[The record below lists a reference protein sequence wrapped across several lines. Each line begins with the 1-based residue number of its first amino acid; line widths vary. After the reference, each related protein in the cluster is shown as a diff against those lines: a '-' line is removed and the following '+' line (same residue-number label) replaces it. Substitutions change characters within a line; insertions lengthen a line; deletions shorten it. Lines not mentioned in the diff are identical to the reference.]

1 MKKPIILSAIITL
14 LSFGMIDSAA
24 ISDEQLNKS
33 NIQPFG
39 FINSDEYYKQKKTDS
54 LLLVKKYHQ
63 QQLDSFLTAV
73 GFRESGNRYDIT
85 NKWGY
90 MGKYQFGKS
99 TLKGLGFN
107 VTKEEFL
114 SNPQLQEE
122 AMMALLLHNKE
133 KLQKYIDVFDG
144 KAINGML
151 ITESGILAAA
161 HLGGQG
167 SVKRYF
173 KNGKVFRDGN
183 GTKITSYMK
192 KFSGYDIKLNSNFVI
207 EEDGVRW
214 YSN

>member
-1 MKKPIILSAIITL
+1 MKKPIIFSVIVTL
-14 LSFGMIDSAA
+14 LSFGVIDSAA
-24 ISDEQLNKS
+24 LKNTEKESNEIDLVDILKEQEL
-33 NIQPFG
+33 
-39 FINSDEYYKQKKTDS
+39 EKQCLIES
-54 LLLVKKYHQ
+54 IILQEQYHQ

-99 TLKGLGFN
+99 TLKGLGFK
-107 VTKEEFL
+107 VTKKEFL

-144 KAINGML
+144 QTINGML

-192 KFSGYDIKLNSNFVI
+192 KFSGYDIQLNYKLQS
-207 EEDGVRW
+207 
-214 YSN
+214 

>member
-1 MKKPIILSAIITL
+1 MKKPIIFSVIVTL
-14 LSFGMIDSAA
+14 LSFGVIDSAA
-24 ISDEQLNKS
+24 LKNTEKESNEIDLVDILKEQELEKQCLIDSIKLQEIYYTEELN
-33 NIQPFG
+33 N
-39 FINSDEYYKQKKTDS
+39 
-54 LLLVKKYHQ
+54 
-63 QQLDSFLTAV
+63 FLTDI
-73 GFRESGNRYDIT
+73 GFRESGNRYDII

-99 TLKGLGFN
+99 TLKGLGFR
-107 VTKEEFL
+107 VTKNEFL

-133 KLQKYIDVFDG
+133 KLQKYIDIFDG
-144 KAINGML
+144 QTINGML

-192 KFSGYDIKLNSNFVI
+192 KFSGYDIQLNYKLQS
-207 EEDGVRW
+207 
-214 YSN
+214 

>member
-1 MKKPIILSAIITL
+1 MKRPIIFSVIISL
-14 LSFGMIDSAA
+14 LSFGVIDSAA
-24 ISDEQLNKS
+24 LKNAESES
-33 NIQPFG
+33 NEIDLVD
-39 FINSDEYYKQKKTDS
+39 ILKEKELEKQCLIES
-54 LLLVKKYHQ
+54 IILQEKYHQ

-99 TLKGLGFN
+99 TLKGLGFK
-107 VTKEEFL
+107 VTKKEFL

-133 KLQKYIDVFDG
+133 KLQKYIDIFDG
-144 KAINGML
+144 QTINGML

-173 KNGKVFRDGN
+173 KHGKVFRDGY
-183 GTKITSYMK
+183 GTKITSYME
-192 KFSGYDIKLNSNFVI
+192 KFSGYDIQLN
-207 EEDGVRW
+207 
-214 YSN
+214 

>member
-1 MKKPIILSAIITL
+1 MKRPIIFSVIISL
-14 LSFGMIDSAA
+14 LSFGVIDSAA
-24 ISDEQLNKS
+24 LKKAESESNEIDLVDILKEQELEKQCLIDSIKLQEIYYTEELN
-33 NIQPFG
+33 N
-39 FINSDEYYKQKKTDS
+39 
-54 LLLVKKYHQ
+54 
-63 QQLDSFLTAV
+63 FLTDI
-73 GFRESGNRYDIT
+73 GFRESGNRYDII

-99 TLKGLGFN
+99 TLKGLGFK
-107 VTKEEFL
+107 VTKKEFL

-144 KAINGML
+144 QTINGML

-173 KNGKVFRDGN
+173 KHGKVFRDGY
-183 GTKITSYMK
+183 GTKITSYME
-192 KFSGYDIKLNSNFVI
+192 KFSGYDIQLN
-207 EEDGVRW
+207 
-214 YSN
+214 

>member
-1 MKKPIILSAIITL
+1 MKRPIIFSVIISL
-14 LSFGMIDSAA
+14 LSFGVIDSAA
-24 ISDEQLNKS
+24 LKKAESESNEIDLVDILKEQEL
-33 NIQPFG
+33 
-39 FINSDEYYKQKKTDS
+39 EKQCLIES
-54 LLLVKKYHQ
+54 IILQEKYHQ

-99 TLKGLGFN
+99 TLKGLGFK
-107 VTKEEFL
+107 VTKKEFL

-144 KAINGML
+144 QTINGML

-192 KFSGYDIKLNSNFVI
+192 KFSGYDIQLNYKLQS
-207 EEDGVRW
+207 
-214 YSN
+214 

>member
-1 MKKPIILSAIITL
+1 MRKQIIFTLIVSL
-14 LSFGMIDSAA
+14 LSFGMIDSAVTKDK
-24 ISDEQLNKS
+24 SDNQVE
-33 NIQPFG
+33 
-39 FINSDEYYKQKKTDS
+39 
-54 LLLVKKYHQ
+54 LVDLEKEREEELRKIELEKIRVLEYHQ

-73 GFRESGNRYDIT
+73 GFRESGNRYHIT

-99 TLKGLGFN
+99 TLKGLGFK
-107 VTKEEFL
+107 VTKKEFL

-133 KLQKYIDVFDG
+133 KLQKYIDIFDG
-144 KAINGML
+144 QTINGML

-192 KFSGYDIKLNSNFVI
+192 KFSGYDIQLNYKLQS
-207 EEDGVRW
+207 
-214 YSN
+214 

>member
-1 MKKPIILSAIITL
+1 MKRPIIFSVIISL
-14 LSFGMIDSAA
+14 LSFGVIDSAA
-24 ISDEQLNKS
+24 LKKAESES
-33 NIQPFG
+33 NEIDLVD
-39 FINSDEYYKQKKTDS
+39 ILKEKELEKQCLIES
-54 LLLVKKYHQ
+54 IILQEKYHQ

-99 TLKGLGFN
+99 TLKGLGFK
-107 VTKEEFL
+107 VTKKEFL

-144 KAINGML
+144 QTINGML

-192 KFSGYDIKLNSNFVI
+192 KFSGYDIQLNYKLQS
-207 EEDGVRW
+207 
-214 YSN
+214 

>member
-1 MKKPIILSAIITL
+1 MKRPIIFSVIISL
-14 LSFGMIDSAA
+14 LSFGVIDSAA
-24 ISDEQLNKS
+24 LKKAESESNEIDLVDILKEQEL
-33 NIQPFG
+33 
-39 FINSDEYYKQKKTDS
+39 EKQCLIES
-54 LLLVKKYHQ
+54 IILQEQYHQ

-99 TLKGLGFN
+99 TLKGLGFK
-107 VTKEEFL
+107 VTKKEFL

-133 KLQKYIDVFDG
+133 KLQKYIDIFDG
-144 KAINGML
+144 QTINGML

-183 GTKITSYMK
+183 GTKITSYME
-192 KFSGYDIKLNSNFVI
+192 KFSGYDIQLQTKLQS
-207 EEDGVRW
+207 
-214 YSN
+214 

>member
-1 MKKPIILSAIITL
+1 MKRPIIFSVIISL
-14 LSFGMIDSAA
+14 LSFGVIDSAA
-24 ISDEQLNKS
+24 LKKAESESNEIDLVDILKEQEL
-33 NIQPFG
+33 
-39 FINSDEYYKQKKTDS
+39 EKQCLIES
-54 LLLVKKYHQ
+54 IILQEQYHQ

-99 TLKGLGFN
+99 TLKGLGFK
-107 VTKEEFL
+107 VTKKEFL

-122 AMMALLLHNKE
+122 AMLALLLHNKE
-133 KLQKYIDVFDG
+133 KLQKYIDIFDG
-144 KAINGML
+144 QTINGML

-192 KFSGYDIKLNSNFVI
+192 KFSGYDIQLNYKLQS
-207 EEDGVRW
+207 
-214 YSN
+214 